1 VIQVKE
7 LFTVHGPQN
16 RAHLAWQFFG
26 VSAMDVVVG
35 AKLLPEEH
43 RLHDR
48 RRAYTPADLFG
59 AMAATADGQFWSAP
73 DISTG
78 STPRLARALARWHG
92 VRYQRAS
99 SCRRCLAQVGFSY
112 QRPARV
118 YKSRKES
125 QTLESVRQAH
135 DVFETQLEKTD

>member
-1 VIQVKE
+1 MIQVKE

-59 AMAATADGQFWSAP
+59 AMAATADGQFWSVP
-73 DISTG
+73 D
-78 STPRLARALARWHG
+78 LARALAQWHG

-99 SCRRCLAQVGFSY
+99 SYRRCLAQAGFSY

-125 QTLESVRQAH
+125 QVLE
-135 DVFETQLEKTD
+135 FEAQLEKN